1 MQPVYIVY
9 GVSGSG
15 KTTIGKL
22 LSGKLSIPFF
32 DADDFHPDSNVQK
45 MQSGIP
51 LTDDDRA
58 PWLEH
63 LSSEIEKWSRTNGA
77 VLACSALKE
86 SYRQKL
92 ESAKTEIHWI
102 LLEGS
107 FDLIK
112 QRMMDRSDHFMPSD
126 LLKSQFDT
134 LEIPNYGL
142 RVSVADAPEIIIQ
155 QIMRELNKSAF
166 GVLGLGVMGK
176 AIARNIL
183 DNGISLSVFNRSD
196 EDEANVVT
204 DFLRSTSAI
213 TGLKGFTE
221 LSEFVKSLQSPRK
234 ILMMVK
240 AGSVID
246 SLIDQL
252 IPHLDEGDII
262 IDGGNSFYKDTNS
275 RISKCTSY
283 GIQYIGMGVSG
294 GEQGARFGPS
304 LMPGGSE
311 EAINHIHPIL
321 NAIAAKDKSGEACST
336 YVGPDS
342 AGHFVKMVHNG
353 IEYVEMQLLAEVYDF
368 LRPHYS
374 NPELAQ
380 IFQEWNTGSLQSYL
394 LEITAKILQ
403 KKENGTFLID
413 QILDK
418 AGNKGT
424 GSWSTSTALEL
435 GSDNSMMSS
444 AVFARYLSSQKET
457 RRQLSSLRAP
467 VDLPDTILEDLKKT
481 YEVARALNH
490 LQGFELIRI
499 ASEEYN
505 WSINKAEIARIWTN
519 GCIIR
524 SALMEELAL
533 TFLDKDSLIH
543 ASEFIKHI
551 RDREDALCK
560 VLTSFIKSKIATPAF
575 SAAWNYWIGITT
587 ERGPSNLI
595 QAQRDYFGSHTYQ
608 RLDDSSGAYYHTNWE
623 E

>member
-1 MQPVYIVY
+1 MQPIYILY

-22 LSGKLSIPFF
+22 LARKLGIPFF
-32 DADDFHPDSNVQK
+32 DADDFHPDENIRK
-45 MQSGIP
+45 MKNGIP
-51 LTDDDRA
+51 LNDTDRA
-58 PWLEH
+58 PWLVH
-63 LSSEIEKWSRTNGA
+63 LSTEIEKWSNAQGA

-86 SYRQKL
+86 NYRQKL
-92 ESAKTEIHWI
+92 DSAKTGIHWI
-102 LLEGS
+102 LLDGS

-112 QRMMDRSDHFMPSD
+112 HRMIDRSDHFMPSD

-142 RVSVADAPEIIIQ
+142 RVSVEDVPELIIQ

-204 DFLRSTSAI
+204 DFLSSTS
-213 TGLKGFTE
+213 TLTELKGFTE

-252 IPHLDEGDII
+252 ILQLDEGDII
-262 IDGGNSFYKDTNS
+262 IDGGNSFYKDTSS
-275 RISKCTSY
+275 RISKCHTH

-294 GEQGARFGPS
+294 GENGARFGPS

-368 LRPHYS
+368 LRPHYA

-380 IFQEWNTGSLQSYL
+380 IFQEWNSGSLQGYL
-394 LEITAKILQ
+394 LEITSKILQ

-418 AGNKGT
+418 AGSKGT
-424 GSWSTSTALEL
+424 GSWSTATALEL
-435 GSDNSMMSS
+435 GSENSMMSS
-444 AVFARYLSSQKET
+444 AVFARYLSSQKEI
-457 RRQLSSLRAP
+457 RQQLAINHSLST
-467 VDLPDTILEDLKKT
+467 VPDALLQDLKKA

-505 WSINKAEIARIWTN
+505 WSINMAEIARIWTN

-533 TFLDKDSLIH
+533 TFLDKESLIN

-551 RDREDALCK
+551 RNREDALSK
-560 VLTSFIKSKIATPAF
+560 TLSHFIKSRIATPAF
-575 SAAWNYWIGITT
+575 SAAWNYWIGLTT
-587 ERGPSNLI
+587 ERGPTNLI